1 MPNPTPNCTP
11 APLLRRLAALFYDLL
26 LLIAVL
32 FFASALAVL
41 INQAPIP
48 EDNLWFKLYLL
59 LVAYLFFAWFWIHG
73 GETLGMR
80 AWRLQLRSTDGDCIT
95 WRITL
100 IRFITAIPSLLFFG
114 CGYWWTL
121 IDPKKR
127 SWHDR
132 LSNSQPCLLAKKQ
145 RS

>member
-1 MPNPTPNCTP
+1 MPTEQSNCTP
-11 APLLRRLAALFYDLL
+11 APLLRRLAALFYDLF

-32 FFASALAVL
+32 FFASALAVA

-48 EDNLWFKLYLL
+48 KQNLGFQLYLL
-59 LVAYLFFAWFWIHG
+59 LVTYIFFAWFWTHG

-80 AWRLQLRSTDGDCIT
+80 AWRLQLQSSQGGAIT
-95 WRITL
+95 WRISL
-100 IRFITAIPSLLFFG
+100 IRFMAAIPSLLFFG
-114 CGYWWTL
+114 CGYWWVL

-132 LSNSQPCLLAKKQ
+132 LSHSQLCLLEKKQ

>member
-1 MPNPTPNCTP
+1 MSKPTPNCTP

-32 FFASALAVL
+32 FFASALAVA
-41 INQAPIP
+41 INQGPIP
-48 EDNLWFKLYLL
+48 KDNLYFKLYLL
-59 LVAYLFFAWFWIHG
+59 AVDYLFFAWFWTHG

-80 AWRLQLRSTDGDCIT
+80 AWRLQLRSTNGDCIT

-100 IRFITAIPSLLFFG
+100 IRFLTAIPSLLFFG
-114 CGYWWTL
+114 CGYWWSL

-132 LSNSQPCLLAKKQ
+132 LSNSQVCLLAKKQ

>member
-1 MPNPTPNCTP
+1 MSKPTPNCTP

-32 FFASALAVL
+32 FFASALAVA
-41 INQAPIP
+41 INQGPIP

-59 LVAYLFFAWFWIHG
+59 LVVYLFFAWFWIHG

-100 IRFITAIPSLLFFG
+100 IRFLTAIPSLLFFG
-114 CGYWWTL
+114 CGYWWSL

-132 LSNSQPCLLAKKQ
+132 LSNSQVCLLAKKQ

>member
-1 MPNPTPNCTP
+1 MSKPTPNCTP

-32 FFASALAVL
+32 FFASALAVA
-41 INQAPIP
+41 INQGSIP
-48 EDNLWFKLYLL
+48 KDNLYFKLYLL
-59 LVAYLFFAWFWIHG
+59 AVDYLFFAWFWIHG

-80 AWRLQLRSTDGDCIT
+80 AWRLQLRSTNGDCIT
-95 WRITL
+95 WRTTL
-100 IRFITAIPSLLFFG
+100 IRFLTAIPSLLFFG
-114 CGYWWTL
+114 CGYWWSL

-132 LSNSQPCLLAKKQ
+132 LSNSQLCLLAKKQ